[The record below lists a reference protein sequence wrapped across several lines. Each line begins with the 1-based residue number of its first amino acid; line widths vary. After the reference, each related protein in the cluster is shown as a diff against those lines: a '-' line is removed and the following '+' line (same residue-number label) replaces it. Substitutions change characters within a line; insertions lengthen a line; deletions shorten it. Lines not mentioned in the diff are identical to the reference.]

1 MSKLQTYKDKVSGET
16 LYVIFNSASN
26 TTKYYKDE
34 ECKIKHRVDGPAVE
48 YGNGGT
54 EIYYQNN
61 KHHRMDGPAITGGNI
76 KYWYVDDV
84 EIDRD
89 YLLNELKYL

>member
-1 MSKLQTYKDKVSGET
+1 MNKLQTYKDKVSGET
-16 LYVIFNSASN
+16 LYVIVNYTSN

-34 ECKIKHRVDGPAVE
+34 GCTIRHRVDGPAIE
-48 YGNGGT
+48 YGNGT

-61 KHHRMDGPAITGGNI
+61 KHHRLDGPAITGGNM
-76 KYWYVDDV
+76 KYWYVNDV

-89 YLLNELKYL
+89 YLLTELKYL